1 MLHHLSI
8 PCVAKS
14 WDLYRA
20 SKSGGYGQR
29 HFVGDFPQHDSE
41 TYAFCEISPMSIARA
56 IEHHEQ
62 TLELTRFRKS
72 NLEKPASNEA
82 NAEKG
87 YAKRIKQV

>member
-1 MLHHLSI
+1 
-8 PCVAKS
+8 
-14 WDLYRA
+14 
-20 SKSGGYGQR
+20 
-29 HFVGDFPQHDSE
+29 
-41 TYAFCEISPMSIARA
+41 MSIARA